1 MENEEQSQEELRMEN
16 ETMKLKLT
24 LEDGKQLHENSESN
38 LPPGIEKEFLDYIKH
53 FEQKYEDV
61 KRTTIYE
68 FVGQSAYKKVEDIA
82 DSELDIEIEKVLQY
96 LKEQTVGVGTIYAVD
111 ERAFYRFLTEDLMQ
125 EEIDDF
131 RIKGM
136 MHNFIYEDF
145 YPNDEGDLRKYSEE
159 FIVGLLAK
167 KDERSFDFMFLM
179 DEITLKQRVYKK
191 KEAVN
196 YLNAF
201 RDAYEEICLK
211 YFEITYVEIE
221 GEIGKVNFDVNYEV
235 KNAQERFD
243 FNGKG
248 VLTFIFEYTC
258 WCIGALALPGV
269 TDGLE

>member
-1 MENEEQSQEELRMEN
+1 MENEEQTQEELRMDN
-16 ETMKLKLT
+16 DIKKLKLT
-24 LEDGKQLHENSESN
+24 LEHGAQFHENPESN
-38 LPPGIEKEFLDYIKH
+38 LPLGIEKEFLDYIKH

-61 KRTTIYE
+61 KQTTIYE
-68 FVGQSAYKKVEDIA
+68 FVGQPAFKKVDEIA
-82 DSELDIEIEKVLQY
+82 ASQLDAEIEKVLQY
-96 LKEQTVGVGTIYAVD
+96 LKEQTVEVGTIYAVD
-111 ERAFYRFLTEDLMQ
+111 ERAFYRFLTEDLMH
-125 EEIDDF
+125 EEIDDL

-159 FIVGLLAK
+159 FIEGLLAK

-179 DEITLKQRVYKK
+179 DEMTLKEQVYKK
-191 KEAVN
+191 KEAVS

-201 RDAYEEICLK
+201 RNAYEEICLK
-211 YFEITYVEIE
+211 HFEITSVEID
-221 GEIGKVNFDVNYEV
+221 GEIGKVNFDLHYEV

-269 TDGLE
+269 TDSLE